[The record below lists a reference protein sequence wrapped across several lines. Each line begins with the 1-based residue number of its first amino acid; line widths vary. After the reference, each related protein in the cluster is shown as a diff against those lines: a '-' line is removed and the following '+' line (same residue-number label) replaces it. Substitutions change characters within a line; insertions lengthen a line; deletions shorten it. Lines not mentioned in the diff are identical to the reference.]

1 MGDQRAREG
10 ADQAEAQ
17 AFVRTLL
24 EDVRALEVMLEGGYF
39 EEGVRRV
46 GAEQEMFLIDRR
58 GYPAPAGPEVLARLD
73 DSRLTSELARFN
85 LEANLTPRALG
96 GGCLRAMEAE
106 LVEILGLAR
115 SAAAECDADVMLCGI
130 LPTLRRGDLTL
141 SNMAPGPR
149 YEAMN
154 RAVTGARGAEFRVHI
169 KGTDELDVTHDN
181 VMLEAC
187 NTSFQLHYQV
197 CPATFAAAYNVAQ
210 LVSAPLLAASVNSP
224 LLFGR
229 RLWAE
234 TRVAL
239 FEQSFD
245 GRSPAHAERGAPPR
259 VCFGE
264 RWVDGSVLEIVREDV
279 ARFRVLLVSAERDDD
294 PFDVLARGGL
304 PGLSALRT
312 HNGTVYRWNRPCY
325 GVYQG
330 KAHLRVEARALP
342 AGPSVVDEMA
352 TAALFFGLMAAGL
365 KAYGEAAKRLP
376 FDEAKRNFVAAAREG
391 LDARFAWL
399 DGRSYTAADLV
410 RAELVPLAREGL
422 AAAGVDQ
429 ADVDRLLDVVDE
441 RAASGRTGAAWALG
455 SLAAMGD
462 EGTPDGRMRALV
474 KATLARQRG
483 GDPAHR
489 WAPAAEGELGEAL
502 EACETVGQF
511 MTTDLY
517 TLRPDDILDLAR
529 SVMDWQ
535 HIHHLPVEDDEGR
548 LVGMITKEVMSAALE
563 TERGPVSVSSLMDHH
578 PASVPPD
585 TPTVEAMRLMRERKA
600 SGLAVVEGGRLV
612 GLVTERDLLSV
623 VERLL
628 DDREAPVSSGTQAA
642 PKATP
647 SGRFRAWA
655 GGS

>member
-1 MGDQRAREG
+1 MGDQRVREG
-10 ADQAEAQ
+10 ADRAEAQ
-17 AFVRTLL
+17 AFVKALL
-24 EDVRALEVMLEGGYF
+24 EDVRALEVMLQGGYF
-39 EEGVRRV
+39 EEGVRRI
-46 GAEQEMFLIDRR
+46 GAEQEMFLVDRR
-58 GYPAPAGPEVLARLD
+58 GYPAPAGPEVLARLGD
-73 DSRLTSELARFN
+73 ARLTSELARFN
-85 LEANLTPRALG
+85 LEANLTPRTLG

-106 LVEILGLAR
+106 LGEVLGLAR
-115 SAAAECDADVMLCGI
+115 AAAAECDADVVLCGI

-141 SNMAPGPR
+141 ANMAPCPR

-154 RAVTGARGAEFRVHI
+154 RAVTRARGDEFRVHI

-181 VMLEAC
+181 VMLESC
-187 NTSFQLHYQV
+187 NTSFQVHYQV

-239 FEQSFD
+239 FQQSFD

-259 VCFGE
+259 VFFGE

-304 PGLSALRT
+304 PGLRALRT

-352 TAALFFGLMAAGL
+352 SAALFFGLMAAGPS
-365 KAYGEAAKRLP
+365 AYGDVARRLP
-376 FDEAKRNFVAAAREG
+376 FDEARRNFVAAAREG
-391 LDARFAWL
+391 LAARLAWL
-399 DGRSYTAADLV
+399 DGRAYGAADLV

-422 AAAGVDQ
+422 AAAGVDR
-429 ADVDRLLDVVDE
+429 ADVERLLGVVDE
-441 RAASGRTGAAWALG
+441 RAATGRTGAAWALE
-455 SLAAMGD
+455 SLARLGG
-462 EGTPDGRMRALV
+462 EGSGDGRMRALV

-483 GDPAHR
+483 GQPAHR
-489 WAPAAEGELGEAL
+489 WAPAETGEVGDALG
-502 EACETVGQF
+502 ACETVGQF

-529 SVMDWQ
+529 SVMDWEG
-535 HIHHLPVEDDEGR
+535 IHHLPVEDDGGR
-548 LVGMITKEVMSAALE
+548 LVGMVTKEALCAALE
-563 TERGPVSVSSLMDHH
+563 GERGPVAVSSLMDRR
-578 PASVPPD
+578 PAAVAPD
-585 TPTVEAMRLMRERKA
+585 TPTVEAVRLMRERKT
-600 SGLAVVEGGRLV
+600 SGLPVVEGGRLV
-612 GLVTERDLLSV
+612 GMVTERDLLAV

-628 DDREAPVSSGTQAA
+628 DAPEAPAASGTRAVAGA
-642 PKATP
+642 PGTRLRAGTG
-647 SGRFRAWA
+647 GR
-655 GGS
+655 